1 MFDVSIFSEYCSN
14 FDTFGSNPNSQFCCD
29 IKVTRKYDP
38 CHNEVTIW
46 RNSQTISGQF
56 RPKIPT
62 KNIFQHQ
69 NIKIC
74 TFEPKVFLNLARKM
88 NL

>member
-38 CHNEVTIW
+38 CHNEVEIW
-46 RNSQTISGQF
+46 RFSDDQISIQNSHE
-56 RPKIPT
+56 KIYFSHY
-62 KNIFQHQ
+62 IFKF
-69 NIKIC
+69 KI
-74 TFEPKVFLNLARKM
+74 F
-88 NL
+88 

>member
-38 CHNEVTIW
+38 CHNEVEIW
-46 RNSQTISGQF
+46 RFSDEFFFINF
-56 RPKIPT
+56 DPKFPR
-62 KNIFQHQ
+62 KNIFFALYFPSSKHMH
-69 NIKIC
+69 
-74 TFEPKVFLNLARKM
+74 FRA
-88 NL
+88 